1 MQASLFWGACPP
13 APSFAW
19 WDRDSRRSRLAASAS
34 AVASFEHAFE
44 AGYGP
49 GLLRGGG
56 CHAGAIG
63 GGVRAGLATE
73 PPALFGRLAARFTAK
88 AARVV
93 IVLLVLPVALTLVLA
108 LTGAALHPHVDLV
121 SASALIAGA
130 LVALLLLGV
139 LAAAVAIAWRALRSA
154 EEIA

>member
-1 MQASLFWGACPP
+1 MACPFLL
-13 APSFAW
+13 AIGFAILLV
-19 WDRDSRRSRLAASAS
+19 SEFTGIAALRIV
-34 AVASFEHAFE
+34 AV
-44 AGYGP
+44 GV
-49 GLLRGGG
+49 LL
-56 CHAGAIG
+56 AGAIG

-73 PPALFGRLAARFTAK
+73 PPALFGRIAARFSTK
-88 AARVV
+88 LARIV
-93 IVLLVLPVALTLVLA
+93 IALLVLPVALTLVLA

-139 LAAAVAIAWRALRSA
+139 LAAAVAIARRALRSA

>member
-1 MQASLFWGACPP
+1 MACPFLL
-13 APSFAW
+13 AIGFAILLV
-19 WDRDSRRSRLAASAS
+19 SEFTGLAALRIV
-34 AVASFEHAFE
+34 AV
-44 AGYGP
+44 GV
-49 GLLRGGG
+49 LL
-56 CHAGAIG
+56 AGAIG

-73 PPALFGRLAARFTAK
+73 PPALFGRIAARFSSK
-88 AARVV
+88 LARIV
-93 IVLLVLPVALTLVLA
+93 IALLVLPVALTLVLA

-154 EEIA
+154 EKIA

>member
-1 MQASLFWGACPP
+1 MACPFLL
-13 APSFAW
+13 AIGFAILLV
-19 WDRDSRRSRLAASAS
+19 SEFTGLAALRIV
-34 AVASFEHAFE
+34 AV
-44 AGYGP
+44 GV
-49 GLLRGGG
+49 LL
-56 CHAGAIG
+56 AGAIG

-73 PPALFGRLAARFTAK
+73 PPALFGRIAARFSSK
-88 AARVV
+88 LARIV
-93 IVLLVLPVALTLVLA
+93 IALLVLPVALTLVLA

>member
-1 MQASLFWGACPP
+1 MACPFLL
-13 APSFAW
+13 AIGFAILLV
-19 WDRDSRRSRLAASAS
+19 SEFTGLAALRIV
-34 AVASFEHAFE
+34 AV
-44 AGYGP
+44 GV
-49 GLLRGGG
+49 LL
-56 CHAGAIG
+56 AGAIG

-73 PPALFGRLAARFTAK
+73 PPALFGSIAARFSTK
-88 AARVV
+88 LARIV
-93 IVLLVLPVALTLVLA
+93 IALLVLPVALTLVLA